1 MLADLGGQ
9 GPPILLLHGLMG
21 AAATWEPV
29 APWLGRHGHVWALG
43 AAGHRDDADD
53 TGPWTTERFV
63 ADAAAAVRELDAGP
77 VVVWG
82 HSMGGLHAWCLAG
95 AHPELVRGLVV
106 EDMAPDFRGRTADG
120 WLDRVRAWPVPF
132 PDADAVRTFFGPVA
146 GEYFLRSFVAGPDG
160 WRLHGR
166 PEDWVATAEHWGT
179 REHGA
184 QWRAVRCASLLLEAE
199 HSVAP
204 AGQLATMAAQA
215 GGPCTHL
222 VVPGAGHLVH
232 ADAHELVRGAVEAFV
247 DALPR

>member
-1 MLADLGGQ
+1 VLHDLGGH

-29 APWLGRHGHVWALG
+29 SEWLGRHGHVWALA
-43 AAGHRDDADD
+43 AAGHRDDGSD

-63 ADAAAAVRELDAGP
+63 ADAAAAVLGLDAGP

-120 WLDRVRAWPVPF
+120 WLEWVRAWPVPF
-132 PDADAVRTFFGPVA
+132 GDADAVRAFFGPVA
-146 GEYFLRSFVAGPDG
+146 GAYFLRSFVPGPDG

-166 PEDWVATAEHWGT
+166 AADWAAIAEHWGT
-179 REHGA
+179 RDHGD
-184 QWRAVRCASLLLEAE
+184 QWRAVRCPSLLLEAE

-204 AGQLATMAAQA
+204 PGQLATMAARA

-222 VVPGAGHLVH
+222 VVAGAGHLVH
-232 ADAHELVRGAVEAFV
+232 DDAADLVRGAVEAFV
-247 DALPR
+247 DGLPR